1 MFERRGNDLY
11 TNLTIS
17 LQDALTG
24 FETEITHLD
33 GHKVRVARASTTW
46 HGFKM
51 RIKKE
56 GMPLHHDNTQVSVSN
71 ITLLIEKVSFRRFRD
86 HTEVSFLLTDSN
98 FCQKF

>member
-1 MFERRGNDLY
+1 MINISKKKIIIKLFSLQPHAVFERRGNDLY

-51 RIKKE
+51 RVKKE
-56 GMPLHHDNTQVSVSN
+56 GMPLHHDNTQVISTFFYKS
-71 ITLLIEKVSFRRFRD
+71 K
-86 HTEVSFLLTDSN
+86 
-98 FCQKF
+98 